1 MLNHSTMAGH
11 NKWSKVKHIKG
22 PADAKRSRMFSKM
35 SKEISIAARDGG
47 DPDLNPRLR
56 TAVNAAKSQSMPK
69 DTIERAIKKGTGELG
84 GNQIE
89 EVCYEGYA
97 PGGVAVMVEMATDN
111 KNRSAADVRQIFS
124 KNNGSLGSSNSV
136 TYLFDRKG
144 EIRLPLDAIN
154 EEELLEN
161 VLDAGAE
168 DVFTDDE
175 DHVVITPHDQLALV
189 AGILRDKNLQVT
201 SQQLIYVPQSTVL
214 VEDRSEASK
223 VLRLFQALED
233 YDDTVNVSS
242 NFDIPDEI
250 FETVEV

>member
-1 MLNHSTMAGH
+1 MAGH

-56 TAVNAAKSQSMPK
+56 TAINTAKSQSMPK

-124 KNNGSLGSSNSV
+124 KNNGSLGSSGSV
-136 TYLFDRKG
+136 AYMFERKG
-144 EIRLPLDAIN
+144 EIRIPLDAAS
-154 EEELLEN
+154 EEEILEKAM
-161 VLDAGAE
+161 DAGAE
-168 DVFTDDE
+168 DTTADDE
-175 DHVVITPHDQLALV
+175 HHIIRTGSSDLNEVADAIRNSQLE
-189 AGILRDKNLQVT
+189 VT
-201 SQQLIYVPQSTVL
+201 SQEL
-214 VEDRSEASK
+214 VQIPGNTMQVTEKGIASQ
-223 VLRLFQALED
+223 VLRLYEALDGYED
-233 YDDTVNVSS
+233 TISVYS
-242 NFDIPDEI
+242 NFDIPDEVL
-250 FETVEV
+250 EQLDHH